1 MVDERP
7 VNSNEENEDHR
18 SEAEKYQDRQW
29 AETRRLIAEFAA
41 NIERQMAET
50 DRQMAE
56 TDRKIAETDRQMAET
71 DQQMAETDKR
81 IEQMIE
87 SEEKAWAE
95 VRSNLEELGKQIGG
109 VSNKFGGFTEG
120 LAMPSIRKIL
130 DEKFDADFQPA
141 MSDQDSRRDVD
152 HLLDAW
158 GVARN
163 GAKIVYLIEVK
174 SKFRIKHFTQVW
186 RQVAAFRK
194 LAPEYADHLVY
205 PMLAVVDIPE
215 MERQK
220 VWDEGIFLIDIADG
234 VFTLAE
240 KPAGFRPTGSHG
252 IDKADRGTQFLRMVP
267 GGLTDGKRSQ
277 H

>member
-18 SEAEKYQDRQW
+18 GKAEKYQDRKWGKTCQLT
-29 AETRRLIAEFAA
+29 AELAAKSDQRKAEI
-41 NIERQMAET
+41 N
-50 DRQMAE
+50 
-56 TDRKIAETDRQMAET
+56 
-71 DQQMAETDKR
+71 QQMAETDKR
-81 IEQMIE
+81 IEKMIE
-87 SEEKAWAE
+87 ANEKGWAE
-95 VRSNLEELGKQIGG
+95 VRASLEQLGKQVGG
-109 VSNKFGGFTEG
+109 ESNKFGSFPEG
-120 LAMPSIRKIL
+120 RAIPSIRKIL

-141 MSDQDSRRDVD
+141 MSDHDSWRDVD

-163 GAKIVYLIEVK
+163 GVKIVYLIKVK
-174 SKFRIKHFTQVW
+174 SKFRIRHFTQVW

-240 KPAGFRPTGSHG
+240 KPAGFRPNGSHG
-252 IDKADRGTQFLRMVP
+252 MDKADGGTQFLRMVP
-267 GGLTDGKRSQ
+267 SGLTDGKRSQ